1 MEFTD
6 KDLSELGSAKALLEN
21 PSMAAR
27 VTHLIGAPIEKG
39 LELLP
44 QKWAEIVNRSTRIS
58 LGKALDFAVL
68 TMNKD
73 PADKK
78 APLTGTHK
86 WIVASTGAVGGAFGL
101 LSLPLELPVSTV
113 VMLRSIA
120 DIAKSE
126 GEDLALLETRLACL
140 EVFALGGRSPRDDAV
155 ETGYF
160 TVRAALARAVTEA
173 SRFIAQKGLA
183 QKGAPAM
190 VRLITAIGSRFSMVV
205 SQKIALQAVPFM
217 GAAGGALINTLFMDH
232 FQDMARGHFTIRRME
247 RVHGTEKV
255 RLMYE
260 GL

>member
-6 KDLSELGSAKALLEN
+6 KDLSELRRAKALLEN

-39 LELLP
+39 LEFLP

-68 TMNKD
+68 TMNQD
-73 PADKK
+73 PADK
-78 APLTGTHK
+78 APLTKTHK

-120 DIAKSE
+120 DIAKSQ
-126 GEDLALLETRLACL
+126 GEDLALLETKLACL
-140 EVFALGGRSPRDDAV
+140 EVFALGGRSRMDDAV

-173 SRFIAQKGLA
+173 SRFIAQKGLV

-190 VRLITAIGSRFSMVV
+190 VRLIAAIGSRFSMVV

-247 RVHGTEKV
+247 RIHGTEKV
-255 RLMYE
+255 RLLYE